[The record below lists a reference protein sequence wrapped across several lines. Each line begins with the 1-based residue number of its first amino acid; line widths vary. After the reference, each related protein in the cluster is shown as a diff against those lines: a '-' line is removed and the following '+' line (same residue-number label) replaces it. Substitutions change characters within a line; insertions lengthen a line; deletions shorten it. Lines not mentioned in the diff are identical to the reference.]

1 MYQKNDNVRERERE
15 RERVLKN
22 LIWFCLIYCTSSW
35 TQIWIIVDSSK
46 GEGLKSQVC
55 NCSQLKIQICWF
67 SKRTEHYIIDKS
79 SRPKTTAASGVSS
92 CLAPLLKG
100 QCTLSLFFCYFLPN
114 SLSSNL
120 PCQLNSTLMASIL
133 RISYSYGITTRNSH
147 VLYLTQNATFSIGRD
162 LYHTKI
168 PRRSSDSTKIL
179 PFSTSFT
186 FTITQYKNYLPVHDL
201 VFIFM
206 PSTGIQG
213 AASAQH
219 VGFLKHHQR
228 W

>member
-1 MYQKNDNVRERERE
+1 MYQKNDNVRE

-114 SLSSNL
+114 SLL
-120 PCQLNSTLMASIL
+120 QSTLPVEFNFDGFNPSDL
-133 RISYSYGITTRNSH
+133 LLLWHYNSEFSCS
-147 VLYLTQNATFSIGRD
+147 LPDTKRYLFN
-162 LYHTKI
+162 
-168 PRRSSDSTKIL
+168 
-179 PFSTSFT
+179 
-186 FTITQYKNYLPVHDL
+186 
-201 VFIFM
+201 
-206 PSTGIQG
+206 
-213 AASAQH
+213 
-219 VGFLKHHQR
+219 